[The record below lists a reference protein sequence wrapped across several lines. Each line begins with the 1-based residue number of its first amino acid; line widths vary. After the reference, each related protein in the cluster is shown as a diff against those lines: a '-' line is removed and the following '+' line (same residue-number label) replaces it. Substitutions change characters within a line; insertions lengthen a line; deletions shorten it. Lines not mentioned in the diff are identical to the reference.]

1 MPIAV
6 RDNAT
11 EMDSISQSEDELKNR
26 LVELT
31 RKLDEAKRSKK
42 AMMKKMG
49 DEIKDIEF
57 EIKETM
63 MLMDGQKE
71 AE

>member
-11 EMDSISQSEDELKNR
+11 EMDSVSQSEDELKNR

-31 RKLDEAKRSKK
+31 RKLDEAKRSRK

>member
-11 EMDSISQSEDELKNR
+11 EMDSVSQSEDELKNR

-31 RKLDEAKRSKK
+31 RKLDEAKRSRKV
-42 AMMKKMG
+42 MMKKMG

-63 MLMDGQKE
+63 MLMDVQKE

>member
-11 EMDSISQSEDELKNR
+11 EMDSVSQSEDELKNR